1 MARPKKPGDP
11 AAWPNPCARC
21 NQHYQLVARWP
32 DGRICG
38 YCYQAAKRERGT
50 CRCGHTGVLPG
61 RIDGHPAC
69 RSCSGVRLNIDC
81 VSCGA
86 EAELYRA
93 GRCLHCELNLVVDNL
108 LTDPGTGK
116 IAPELVAISEAMK
129 NMKRA
134 NSGLTWIKQGHVRE
148 FFEQLRGHSV
158 VTHELL
164 DTLPPSRTRDYVRG
178 LLVEHGAI
186 PRNDLYRDRFNE
198 WTPRAID
205 RLDHSDDRDV
215 ITRFIRW
222 HILRR
227 MNEEGA
233 TSRGT
238 FLRSKQTVTVAID
251 FLSWLRARGV
261 LLENLG
267 QSDLDEWQASGP
279 TTRGIASRFLGWAIK
294 SRLVHPDLRL
304 TPHRRGTSPKLDAQ
318 AQTQAIDEHVHSARM
333 PVRHRAIAILLLVF
347 GQPLERLLALTW
359 DDVTIADDLV
369 TIRLGGT
376 ADIELPS
383 PIDEP
388 FRQLA
393 AEPDNHQTAAHPDS
407 NWVFPGYSPGR
418 HLDPGYIAGRLRTTV
433 GARAARLGT
442 LHELTKLGPT
452 AIIAEFLGYSPA
464 TIELHARGSAAN
476 YASYIKARL
485 DDARG

>member
-11 AAWPNPCARC
+11 AAWPDPCARC
-21 NQHYQLVARWP
+21 NEHYQPVARWP

-50 CRCGHTGVLPG
+50 CMCGHDGVLPG
-61 RIDGHPAC
+61 RIDGRPAC
-69 RSCSGVRLNIDC
+69 RSCSGVTLNIDC
-81 VSCGA
+81 VTCGA
-86 EAELYRA
+86 EAELYRG
-93 GRCLHCELNLVVDNL
+93 GRCMHCELNLVVGLL
-108 LTDPGTGK
+108 LTDPATGK

-134 NSGLTWIKQGHVRE
+134 NSGLTWIKQRHVRE
-148 FFEQLRGHSV
+148 FFEQLRGHGQ

-178 LLVEHGAI
+178 LLVEHGAL
-186 PRNDLYRDRFNE
+186 PRHDLYRGRFNE
-198 WTPRAID
+198 WIPGAID

-222 HILRR
+222 HVLRR
-227 MNEEGA
+227 MNDDEA

-251 FLSWLRARGV
+251 FLTWLRARGV
-261 LLENLG
+261 LLEDLA
-267 QSDLDEWQASGP
+267 QSDLDDWQGGGT
-279 TTRGIASRFLGWAIK
+279 TTRGVASRFLGWAIK
-294 SRLVHPDLRL
+294 SRLIDPDLRL
-304 TPHRRGTSPKLDAQ
+304 TPHRRGTSPKLDVQ
-318 AQTQAIDEHVHSARM
+318 RQSKAIDEHVHSTDL

-359 DDVTIADDLV
+359 DDVTITVDLV

-376 ADIELPS
+376 ADIELHP

-393 AEPDNHQTAAHPDS
+393 AEPQNHQTAAHPSS

-418 HLDPGYIAGRLRTTV
+418 HLEPGGIADRLRAAFGV
-433 GARAARLGT
+433 RAARLGT
-442 LHELTKLGPT
+442 LHELTKLAPT
-452 AIIAEFLGYSPA
+452 AIIAEVLGYSPA

-476 YASYIKARL
+476 YTSYIKARL
-485 DDARG
+485 DAARP